1 MKSLEH
7 WKMLTAATSS
17 NGHPERHTST
27 NATASHSS
35 PLLPMNGRVQGT
47 YPPKIQFT
55 FPKQHR
61 TIVGYP
67 SYDAKSGKFVHRFV
81 SKSPTQVADSPSHG
95 TDFSAGERTVAQ
107 SRQEHAGPSKIP
119 IRVNVDSNQSSLEQ
133 RVFLLWHGLF

>member
-1 MKSLEH
+1 
-7 WKMLTAATSS
+7 
-17 NGHPERHTST
+17 
-27 NATASHSS
+27 
-35 PLLPMNGRVQGT
+35 MNGRVQGT

-81 SKSPTQVADSPSHG
+81 SKSPPQVTDSPSHG

-119 IRVNVDSNQSSLEQ
+119 IRVNVDSSQSSLEQ
-133 RVFLLWHGLF
+133 RAFLFWYEPILKDVY